1 MSEGGVERFEEGDR
15 VVHDLYGEGYIESV
29 LEFPYV
35 ELGWDHIPTS
45 TLRVLRW
52 DLDLVDGG
60 EQDAE

>member
-1 MSEGGVERFEEGDR
+1 M
-15 VVHDLYGEGYIESV
+15 VHDLYGEGYIESA

-35 ELGWDHIPTS
+35 ELGWDHIPTA

-52 DLDLVDGG
+52 DPELVDGG